1 MQGAEAGRVSEPGP
15 AGSTGDHGDA
25 VPVVGSDG
33 ARGGGAAG
41 PGGGGVVPGAC
52 GSGRDDDDALL
63 GGEGAGRRSVDLPAL
78 LPVTVLMLR

>member
-15 AGSTGDHGDA
+15 AGSSGDHEDA

-33 ARGGGAAG
+33 AHGGGAAG
-41 PGGGGVVPGAC
+41 PDGGGVVPGAC
-52 GSGRDDDDALL
+52 GSGRDAGALL
-63 GGEGAGRRSVDLPAL
+63 GGGGAERRSADLPAL

>member
-15 AGSTGDHGDA
+15 AGSTGDHADA

-41 PGGGGVVPGAC
+41 LGGGGGVPVPC
-52 GSGRDDDDALL
+52 GSGRDGGVLL
-63 GGEGAGRRSVDLPAL
+63 GGGGAGRRLADLPAL